1 MTASVNM
8 REVAR
13 EVGVSVATVSKALSN
28 KTDVAAKTR
37 QRVLAACERLGYRT
51 NPLVAALMRSR
62 RRHHSP
68 ASALT
73 LGFITAFPTADG
85 WRRHPAPIFRQ
96 MFAGAERRA
105 AERNYRLEHHW
116 LFEDGM
122 TNPRFSQV
130 MESRGIKGL
139 LFAPVPDTHT
149 AVELNWNVFSTVVLG
164 LTPST
169 RRFHRVTT
177 DYYQSMMIAMER
189 CREIGYRRPG
199 FAGRIET
206 VTRLEHRWEAAYRI
220 AQERLGFSPVS
231 PLLVDDW
238 TPEIVKRWMRREK
251 PDVVIGPVLGKLE
264 QSVAGSGYRI
274 PEDVGLVGLLVPQPG
289 DRLTGILQDGE
300 TLGATAVDQ
309 LVSLLERNETGLPEH
324 PVTHTMIARWNPGRT
339 VRAPQSKSP

>member
-1 MTASVNM
+1 MNVPVNM

-13 EVGVSVATVSKALSN
+13 SIDVSVATVSKALSN
-28 KTDVAAKTR
+28 KTDVSAKTR
-37 QRVLAACERLGYRT
+37 QRVLSACERLGYRT

-68 ASALT
+68 ATALT
-73 LGFITAFPTADG
+73 LAFVTAFPTADG

-96 MFAGAERRA
+96 MFAGAQRRA

-116 LFEDGM
+116 LFQDGM
-122 TNPRFSQV
+122 TNHRFSHV
-130 MESRGIKGL
+130 MEARGIKGL

-149 AVELNWNVFSTVVLG
+149 AVELNWSAFSTVVLG

-177 DYYQSMMIAMER
+177 DYYQSMMIAMDR
-189 CREIGYRRPG
+189 CRDIGYERPG
-199 FAGRIET
+199 FAGRVET
-206 VTRLEHRWEAAYRI
+206 VARLEHRWEAAFRI
-220 AQERLGFSPVS
+220 AQERLGFRPLK

-238 TPEIVKRWMRREK
+238 TPEAVKRWIHREK

-264 QSVAGSGYRI
+264 QSISASGHRI
-274 PEDVGLVGLLVPQPG
+274 PKDVGLVGLLVPEPG

-309 LVSLLERNETGLPEH
+309 LVSQMERNETGLPEH
-324 PVTHTMIARWNPGRT
+324 PVTHTMIGRWNPGNT
-339 VRAPQSKSP
+339 VRSPRPS